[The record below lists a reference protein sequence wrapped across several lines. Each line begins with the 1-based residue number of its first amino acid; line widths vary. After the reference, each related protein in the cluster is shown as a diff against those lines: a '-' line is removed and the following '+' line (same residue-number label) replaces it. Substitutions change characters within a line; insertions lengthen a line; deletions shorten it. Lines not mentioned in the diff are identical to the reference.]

1 MTMSNFEKLCG
12 LLRCCTLAA
21 ILLPNMVVLAQDQA
35 SIDDEVEEI
44 VVTGTRIASG
54 NLASAV
60 PVMTLDAEYIQLSG
74 ETVLTNLLQ
83 QTPALIGSVSG
94 DVTGD
99 CGAGCQGTD
108 GTAALNLRNL
118 GESRTL
124 VLVNG
129 RRHIA
134 SRAGTAVVDINTI
147 PAALVERVEVLTGG
161 ASAIYGADGVSG
173 VVNFIMKDDFE
184 GMDFRVQSSIPD
196 DSGGKNYLASATIG
210 MNFAD
215 NRGNIALNVEYFR
228 QDFLLNTQRGMIPGL
243 PESIDIN
250 PEDDFGCRGN
260 YCAPTTDDPNRPDRI
275 IRRDEGLP
283 LTSREGVLFTG
294 PFSFDFFIPTYT
306 GDGRV
311 FNQGTLTSEARAFGS
326 DGLPDNNGVT
336 MPLIA
341 QQDRYNINL
350 LSHYELTD
358 RAEAYFEFKYV
369 DTEITTGGQAATIDD
384 SVVFTYDNPFI
395 PSTVPHPG
403 DLDYLPFIAD
413 DGIGTPNDFLTMGRD
428 NFDTTADRVDTRE
441 LTRTVLGLRGD
452 LTDNLQYDISYVYG
466 EVETEDLTPL
476 TRIADRTYAAL
487 DAVIDPDTGD
497 IVCRSNLDPSSP
509 LALPRPTNIHDID
522 PDVADYFGVFNND
535 GDPTFSFF
543 SSYNIDNF
551 GDPNHPSTTFT
562 PGPDSG
568 CFPLNYFGY
577 QVQSPEAVAF
587 THLPTT
593 TKTKLTQSVFS
604 AVVNGDTES
613 WFSLPAGPLGFALG
627 AEYREEESRL
637 TPDELSVRGTTQD
650 PPLPATTGKFDVTEF
665 FGEISIPLLSGR
677 TMFEDL
683 SIGGA
688 VRFSDYSTVGDST
701 TSRATLSW
709 SLVESFTLRGSF
721 SRAIRAPN
729 INELFQP
736 QANQFFEPDDPCL
749 PANLGLGSSTRVA
762 NCTADL
768 AAVGIALADLQ
779 RASGPFLGFSG
790 GNPDL
795 IEETSDSWTAGAVW
809 TPVFAP
815 GLSISLDF
823 WDIEIEDAILQT
835 DIQDIIN
842 SCFDAP
848 DLNNQFCDTLTRSS
862 VNGIF
867 TSGQTSAVNIASFE
881 SSGVDLEINYAFDI
895 TDLFG
900 SSSNLGDANIRLVG
914 THVDSLS
921 VTPVPGGGADDELGE
936 LNTFLGGAAPEDVV
950 NLDLTWFRNDLSVNY
965 QYTYRSSVL
974 RLEKADLAQKPDT
987 LFPFDTKS
995 RQRHDLSAVYSFND
1009 NFEIFGGVNNFTKP
1023 SREIG
1028 FIPID
1033 RVFFIGAK
1041 YATSGW

>member
-1 MTMSNFEKLCG
+1 MTTRNFDKLHE
-12 LLRCCTLAA
+12 LLKCCALVIA
-21 ILLPNMVVLAQDQA
+21 LLPNMVVLAQDQA
-35 SIDDEVEEI
+35 DTDDELEEI
-44 VVTGTRIASG
+44 VVTGTRITSG
-54 NLASAV
+54 NLGSAV
-60 PVMTLDAEYIQLSG
+60 PVMTVDAEYIQLSG
-74 ETVLTNLLQ
+74 ETVLAKLLQ
-83 QTPALIGSVSG
+83 QTPSLIGSSSG

-99 CGAGCQGTD
+99 SGSGQVDND

-129 RRHIA
+129 RRHVA
-134 SRAGTAVVDINTI
+134 SRAGTSVVDINTI

-184 GMDFRVQSSIPD
+184 GMDFRAQTSIPD
-196 DSGGKNYLASATIG
+196 DSGGENYLLSATIG
-210 MNFAD
+210 TNFAD
-215 NRGNIALNVEYFR
+215 NRGNIALSVEYFR

-243 PESIDIN
+243 PETTGGLN
-250 PEDDFGCRGN
+250 PDDDFGCQGF
-260 YCAPTTDDPNRPDRI
+260 YCAPTSDDPNLPDRI
-275 IRRDEGLP
+275 IARDEGLL

-294 PFSFDFFIPTYT
+294 PFSFDFFTPTYT

-311 FNQGTLTSEARAFGS
+311 FNQGTMTSNGRAYGS
-326 DGLPDNNGVT
+326 DGLPDFNPVT
-336 MPLIA
+336 APLIA
-341 QQDRYNINL
+341 KQDRYNINL
-350 LSHYELTD
+350 LSHYEFTD

-369 DTEITTGGQAATIDD
+369 DSELTSGGGAGTIDD
-384 SVVFTYDNPFI
+384 SVAFVFDNPFI
-395 PSTVPHPG
+395 PASVP
-403 DLDYLPFIAD
+403 LVPFIAD
-413 DGIGTPNDFLTMGRD
+413 DGIGTPNDFLIMGRD
-428 NFDTTADRVDTRE
+428 NFDLTRDRVDTRE

-466 EVETEDLTPL
+466 EVEVEDLEPQS
-476 TRIADRTYAAL
+476 RIEDRMFAAL
-487 DAVIDPDTGD
+487 DAVIDPDSGE
-497 IVCRSNLDPSSP
+497 IVCRSNIDQSR
-509 LALPRPTNIHDID
+509 RPTNMWDID
-522 PDVADYFGVFNND
+522 PDVADWFGNAA
-535 GDPTFSFF
+535 GSPMAYSFF
-543 SSYNIDNF
+543 SGYDINDF
-551 GDPNHPSTTFT
+551 GDPSKSSTTFT
-562 PGPDSG
+562 PGPNSG
-568 CFPLNYFGY
+568 CEPLNLFGY
-577 QVQSPEAVAF
+577 QVQSPEALAF

-593 TKTKLTQSVFS
+593 SKTKLTQSVFS
-604 AVVNGDTES
+604 AVMNGNSES
-613 WFSLPAGPLGFALG
+613 WFSLPDGPLGFALG

-637 TPDELSVRGTTQD
+637 TPDELNVRGATWEPT
-650 PPLPATTGKFDVTEF
+650 LPATTGKFDVTEF

-688 VRFSDYSTVGDST
+688 VRFSDYSTVGDT
-701 TSRATLSW
+701 TTWRATLSW

-721 SRAIRAPN
+721 STAIRAPN
-729 INELFQP
+729 IDELFQP
-736 QANQFFEPDDPCL
+736 QANTFFEPDDPCL
-749 PANLGLGSSTRVA
+749 TANLTLGSSTRVA

-779 RASGPFLGFSG
+779 QASGPFLGFSG

-795 IEETSDSWTAGAVW
+795 LEETSDSWTAGAVW

-835 DIQDIIN
+835 DIDDIIT
-842 SCFDAP
+842 SCYDAP
-848 DLNNQFCDTLTRSS
+848 DLNNQFCDTLTRSD

-867 TSGQTSAVNIASFE
+867 TSGQTSAVNIAFFE
-881 SSGVDLEINYAFDI
+881 SSGVDLEINWAFDI

-900 SSSNLGDANIRLVG
+900 SSSNLGGANIRLVG
-914 THVDSLS
+914 TKVDSLS
-921 VTPVPGGGADDELGE
+921 VVPVPGGGADDELGE
-936 LNTFLGGAAPEDVV
+936 LSTFLGGAAPEEVV

-974 RLEKADLAQKPDT
+974 RLEQADFAQKPDA
-987 LFPFDTKS
+987 LFPFDTDS
-995 RQRHDLSAVYSFND
+995 RQRHDLSAVYQFND
-1009 NFEIFGGVNNFTKP
+1009 NFEIFGGVNNFTNP

-1033 RVFFIGAK
+1033 RVFFFGVK
-1041 YATSGW
+1041 YATAGW

>member
-1 MTMSNFEKLCG
+1 
-12 LLRCCTLAA
+12 
-21 ILLPNMVVLAQDQA
+21 MVVLAQDQA
-35 SIDDEVEEI
+35 GADEELEEI
-44 VVTGTRIASG
+44 VVTGTRITSG
-54 NLASAV
+54 NLGSAV
-60 PVMTLDAEYIQLSG
+60 PVMTVDSEYIQLSG

-83 QTPALIGSVSG
+83 QTPALIGSVAG

-99 CGAGCQGTD
+99 SGAGLPDNPD

-129 RRHIA
+129 RRHVA

-147 PAALVERVEVLTGG
+147 PTALVERVEVLTGG

-184 GMDFRVQSSIPD
+184 GMDFRIQSSIPD
-196 DSGGKNYLASATIG
+196 DSGGENYLASATIG
-210 MNFAD
+210 TNFAD

-228 QDFLLNTQRGMIPGL
+228 QERLLNTQRGMVPGL
-243 PESIDIN
+243 PESADLN
-250 PEDDFGCRGN
+250 PDDDFGCRGD
-260 YCAPTTDDPNRPDRI
+260 YCAPTSDDPNLPDRI
-275 IRRDEGLP
+275 IRRNEGLP

-311 FNQGTLTSEARAFGS
+311 FNQGTLTSAGRAYDS
-326 DGLPDNNGVT
+326 DGLPDFNPVT
-336 MPLIA
+336 APLIA

-369 DTEITTGGQAATIDD
+369 DAEMKRGAGAASIDD
-384 SVVFTYDNPFI
+384 GLAFAYDNPFI
-395 PSTVPHPG
+395 PASVPR
-403 DLDYLPFIAD
+403 DPFIMM
-413 DGIGTPNDFLTMGRD
+413 DGPDVIGVANAVVMGRD
-428 NFDTTADRVDTRE
+428 NFDTTVDFEDSRE

-452 LTDNLQYDISYVYG
+452 LTDNIQYDISYVYG
-466 EVETEDLTPL
+466 EVESELLLPQ
-476 TRIADRTYAAL
+476 TRIEDRFFAAL
-487 DAVIDPDTGD
+487 DAVTDPATGD
-497 IVCRSNLDPSSP
+497 VVCRSNLDPATQPFS
-509 LALPRPTNIHDID
+509 LWTAD
-522 PDVADYFGVFNND
+522 PDVADWWGNTAGSPMGY
-535 GDPTFSFF
+535 SFF
-543 SSYNIDNF
+543 SAYDINNF

-562 PGPDSG
+562 PGPNSG
-568 CFPLNYFGY
+568 CEPLNLFGY

-593 TKTKLTQSVFS
+593 ERRKLTQSVFS
-604 AVVNGDTES
+604 AIINGDTES

-627 AEYREEESRL
+627 TEYREEESRQ
-637 TPDELSVRGTTQD
+637 TPDELSVRGATFD
-650 PPLPATTGKFDVTEF
+650 PPLPATAGKFDVTEF
-665 FGEISIPLLSGR
+665 FAEISIPLLSGR

-688 VRFSDYSTVGDST
+688 VRFSDYSTVGDTT

-709 SLVESFTLRGSF
+709 TPIESFTMRGSF
-721 SRAIRAPN
+721 STAIRAPN
-729 INELFQP
+729 IDELFQP
-736 QANQFFEPDDPCL
+736 QANTFFEPSDPCL
-749 PANLGLGSSTRVA
+749 TANLTLGSSTRVA

-768 AAVGIALADLQ
+768 AAVGLALGDLQ
-779 RASGPFLGFSG
+779 QASGPFLGFSG

-795 IEETSDSWTAGAVW
+795 LEETSDSWTAGAVW

-835 DIQDIIN
+835 DIEDIIN
-842 SCFDAP
+842 SCYDAP
-848 DLNNQFCDTLTRSS
+848 DLNNQFCDTLSRNPN
-862 VNGIF
+862 NGIF
-867 TSGQTSAVNIASFE
+867 TAGQTSSVNIAFFE
-881 SSGVDLEINYAFDI
+881 SSGVDLEINYAFE
-895 TDLFG
+895 LGNF
-900 SSSNLGDANIRLVG
+900 GDANVRLVG
-914 THVDSLS
+914 TKVDSLS
-921 VTPVPGGGADDELGE
+921 VVPVPGGGADDELGE
-936 LNTFLGGAAPEDVV
+936 LSTFLGGAQPEEVV

-974 RLEKADLAQKPDT
+974 RLEQADLAQKPDA
-987 LFPFDTKS
+987 LFPFDTDS
-995 RQRHDLSAVYSFND
+995 RQRHDLSAVYQFND

-1041 YATSGW
+1041 YAAGW

>member
-1 MTMSNFEKLCG
+1 MTTRNLEQLRG
-12 LLRCCTLAA
+12 LLKCCALVIA
-21 ILLPNMVVLAQDQA
+21 LLPNMVVLAQDQA
-35 SIDDEVEEI
+35 DAGGELEEI
-44 VVTGTRIASG
+44 VVTGTRITSG
-54 NLASAV
+54 NLGGAV
-60 PVMTLDAEYIQLSG
+60 PVMTVDSEYIQLSG
-74 ETVLTNLLQ
+74 ETVITKLLQ

-94 DVTGD
+94 DITGD
-99 CGAGCQGTD
+99 FGAGEPALSD

-118 GESRTL
+118 GEARTL

-129 RRHIA
+129 RRHVA

-147 PAALVERVEVLTGG
+147 PTALVERVEVLTGG

-173 VVNFIMKDDFE
+173 VVNFIMRDDFE
-184 GMDFRVQSSIPD
+184 GMDFRIQSSIPD
-196 DSGGKNYLASATIG
+196 ESGGENYLASATIG
-210 MNFAD
+210 TNFAD

-228 QDFLLNTQRGMIPGL
+228 QDRLLNTQRGMIPGL
-243 PESIDIN
+243 PESVSLN
-250 PEDDFGCRGN
+250 PADDTGV
-260 YCAPTTDDPNRPDRI
+260 DDPNLPDRI
-275 IRRDEGLP
+275 LVANQALP

-294 PFSFDFFIPTYT
+294 PFSFDFFVPTYT

-311 FNQGTLTSEARAFGS
+311 FDQGILLSDQNQIGG
-326 DGLPDNNGVT
+326 DGLPDFNPVT
-336 MPLIA
+336 GPLIA

-350 LSHYELTD
+350 LSHYEFTD
-358 RAEAYFEFKYV
+358 AVEGYFEFKYV
-369 DTEITTGGQAATIDD
+369 DTEMVRSGGADTIDD
-384 SVVFTYDNPFI
+384 SLIFVFDNPFI
-395 PSTVPHPG
+395 PASVPRV
-403 DLDYLPFIAD
+403 PFIAD
-413 DGIGTPNDFLTMGRD
+413 DGIGTPNDFMTMGRD
-428 NFDTTADRVDTRE
+428 NFDTTRDRVDTRE

-466 EVETEDLTPL
+466 EVETELLRPL
-476 TRIADRTYAAL
+476 TRIEDRTFAAL
-487 DAVIDPDTGD
+487 DAVIDPATGEPT
-497 IVCRSNLDPSSP
+497 CRSNLDPST
-509 LALPRPTNIHDID
+509 RPTNIHDID
-522 PDVADYFGVFNND
+522 PDVADYFGVFNSN
-535 GDPTFSFF
+535 GDPKFSFF
-543 SSYNIDNF
+543 GEYNIDDF
-551 GDPNHPSTTFT
+551 GDPSAPSTTFT
-562 PGPDSG
+562 PGPNSG
-568 CFPLNYFGY
+568 CFPLNLFGFD
-577 QVQSPEAVAF
+577 VQSPESVAF

-627 AEYREEESRL
+627 TEYREEESRQ
-637 TPDELSVRGTTQD
+637 TPDELNVRGATQD
-650 PPLPATTGKFDVTEF
+650 PPVPATTGKFDVTEF
-665 FGEISIPLLSGR
+665 FGEVSIPLLSGR

-688 VRFSDYSTVGDST
+688 VRFSDYSTVGDTT

-709 SLVESFTLRGSF
+709 SLVESFTLRGTF

-729 INELFQP
+729 IAELFQP
-736 QANQFFEPDDPCL
+736 QANEFFEPDDPCR
-749 PANLGLGSSTRVA
+749 PQFLGLGSSTRVA

-768 AAVGIALADLQ
+768 AAVGVDLADLQ
-779 RASGPFLGFSG
+779 QASGPFLGFSG
-790 GNPDL
+790 GNPAL
-795 IEETSDSWTAGAVW
+795 IEETSDSLTYGAVF
-809 TPVFAP
+809 TPISVP

-842 SCFDAP
+842 SCYDAP

-936 LNTFLGGAAPEDVV
+936 LDTFLGGAAPEDIV

-965 QYTYRSSVL
+965 QYTYRSGVL

-995 RQRHDLSAVYSFND
+995 RNRHDLSAVYQFND

-1033 RVFFIGAK
+1033 RVFFIGAR
-1041 YATSGW
+1041 YATAGW

>member
-1 MTMSNFEKLCG
+1 
-12 LLRCCTLAA
+12 
-21 ILLPNMVVLAQDQA
+21 MVVLAQDQTDT
-35 SIDDEVEEI
+35 DDDLEEI

-54 NLASAV
+54 NLQGAV
-60 PVMTLDAEYIQLSG
+60 PVMTVDSEYIQLSG
-74 ETVLTNLLQ
+74 EAVLTNLLQ
-83 QTPALIGSVSG
+83 QTPSLIGSVSG

-99 CGAGCQGTD
+99 SGAGLDGGD

-129 RRHIA
+129 RRHVA

-147 PAALVERVEVLTGG
+147 PTALVERVEVLTGG

-173 VVNFIMKDDFE
+173 VVNFIMRDDFE
-184 GMDFRVQSSIPD
+184 GMDFRIQSSIPD
-196 DSGGKNYLASATIG
+196 GSGGENYLASATIG
-210 MNFAD
+210 TNFAD

-228 QDFLLNTQRGMIPGL
+228 QDRLLNTQRGMIPGL
-243 PESIDIN
+243 PESVSLN
-250 PEDDFGCRGN
+250 PADDTGV
-260 YCAPTTDDPNRPDRI
+260 DDPNLPDRI
-275 IRRDEGLP
+275 LVANQALP

-294 PFSFDFFIPTYT
+294 PFSFDFFVPTYT

-311 FNQGTLTSEARAFGS
+311 FDQGILLSDQNQIGG
-326 DGLPDNNGVT
+326 DGLPDFNPVT
-336 MPLIA
+336 GPLIA

-350 LSHYELTD
+350 LSHYEFTD
-358 RAEAYFEFKYV
+358 AVEGYFEFKYV
-369 DTEITTGGQAATIDD
+369 DTEMVRSGGADTIDD
-384 SVVFTYDNPFI
+384 SLVFVFDNPFI
-395 PSTVPHPG
+395 PSTVP
-403 DLDYLPFIAD
+403 LVPFIAD

-428 NFDTTADRVDTRE
+428 NFDTTGDRVDTRE

-466 EVETEDLTPL
+466 EVETELLRPL
-476 TRIADRTYAAL
+476 TRIEDRTYAAL
-487 DAVIDPDTGD
+487 DAVIDPATGEPT
-497 IVCRSNLDPSSP
+497 CRSNLDPST
-509 LALPRPTNIHDID
+509 RPTNIFDID
-522 PDVADYFGVFNND
+522 PDVADYLYGTPFPKF
-535 GDPTFSFF
+535 TFF
-543 SSYNIDNF
+543 SQYNIDDF
-551 GDPNHPSTTFT
+551 GDPNAPSTTFT
-562 PGPDSG
+562 PGPNSG

-577 QVQSPEAVAF
+577 QVQSPESVAF

-627 AEYREEESRL
+627 TEYREEESRQ
-637 TPDELSVRGTTQD
+637 TPDELSARGATQD
-650 PPLPATTGKFDVTEF
+650 PPVPATTGKFDVTEF

-688 VRFSDYSTVGDST
+688 VRFSDYSTVGDTT

-729 INELFQP
+729 IAELFQP
-736 QANQFFEPDDPCL
+736 QANEFFEPDDPCR
-749 PANLGLGSSTRVA
+749 PQFLGLGSSTRVA

-768 AAVGIALADLQ
+768 AAVGVDLADLQ
-779 RASGPFLGFSG
+779 QASGPFLGFTG
-790 GNPDL
+790 GNPNL
-795 IEETSDSWTAGAVW
+795 IEETSDSFTAGAVW

-823 WDIEIEDAILQT
+823 WDIEIENAILET
-835 DIQDIIN
+835 DIQDVIN
-842 SCFDAP
+842 SCYDAP

-867 TSGQTSAVNIASFE
+867 TSGQRSTVNIAFFE

-900 SSSNLGDANIRLVG
+900 SGSNLGDARIRLVG
-914 THVDSLS
+914 TKVDSLS
-921 VTPVPGGGADDELGE
+921 VVPVPGGGADDELGE
-936 LNTFLGGAAPEDVV
+936 LETFLGGAAPEDIV
-950 NLDLTWFRNDLSVNY
+950 NFDLTWFRNDLSVNY

-987 LFPFDTKS
+987 LFPFDTDS
-995 RQRHDLSAVYSFND
+995 RQRHDLSAVYQFND
-1009 NFEIFGGVNNFTKP
+1009 NFEIFGGVNNFTQP

-1041 YATSGW
+1041 YATAGW

>member
-1 MTMSNFEKLCG
+1 MTTRNFEQLRG

-35 SIDDEVEEI
+35 DTDDDLEEI
-44 VVTGTRIASG
+44 VVTGTRITSG
-54 NLASAV
+54 NLGSAV
-60 PVMTLDAEYIQLSG
+60 PVMTVDSEYIQLSG

-83 QTPALIGSVSG
+83 QTPALIGSYSG
-94 DVTGD
+94 NVTGD
-99 CGAGCQGTD
+99 SGAGTCDPDGPQTCD

-118 GESRTL
+118 GEARTL

-147 PAALVERVEVLTGG
+147 PTALVERVEVLTGG

-173 VVNFIMKDDFE
+173 VVNFIMRDDFE

-210 MNFAD
+210 TNFAD

-243 PESIDIN
+243 PESISLN
-250 PEDDFGCRGN
+250 PADDTGV
-260 YCAPTTDDPNRPDRI
+260 DDPNLPDRI
-275 IRRDEGLP
+275 LVANQALP

-294 PFSFDFFIPTYT
+294 PFSFDFFVPTYT

-311 FNQGTLTSEARAFGS
+311 FDQAILLSDQNQIGG
-326 DGLPDNNGVT
+326 DGLPDFNPVT
-336 MPLIA
+336 GPLIA

-350 LSHYELTD
+350 LSHYEFTD

-369 DTEITTGGQAATIDD
+369 DTEIVSSGGADSIDD
-384 SVVFTYDNPFI
+384 ALVFTFDNPFI
-395 PSTVPHPG
+395 PSTVP
-403 DLDYLPFIAD
+403 LVPFIAD
-413 DGIGTPNDFLTMGRD
+413 DGIGTPNNFLTMGRD

-452 LTDNLQYDISYVYG
+452 LTDNLQYDISYTYG

-476 TRIADRTYAAL
+476 TRIEDRTYAAL

-535 GDPTFSFF
+535 GDPTYSFF
-543 SSYNIDNF
+543 SSYNIDTF
-551 GDPNHPSTTFT
+551 GDPNAPSTTFT

-577 QVQSPEAVAF
+577 QVQSPESVAF
-587 THLPTT
+587 THLPTM

-627 AEYREEESRL
+627 TEYREEESRL
-637 TPDELSVRGTTQD
+637 TPDELSVRGATQD

-688 VRFSDYSTVGDST
+688 VRFSDYSTVGDTT

-709 SLVESFTLRGSF
+709 TLVESFTLRGSF

-736 QANQFFEPDDPCL
+736 QANEFFEPDDPCR
-749 PANLGLGSSTRVA
+749 PQFLGLGSSTRVA

-768 AAVGIALADLQ
+768 AAVGVALADLQ
-779 RASGPFLGFSG
+779 QASGPFLGFSG
-790 GNPDL
+790 GNPNL
-795 IEETSDSWTAGAVW
+795 IEETSESFTAGAVW

-842 SCFDAP
+842 SCYDAP
-848 DLNNQFCDTLTRSS
+848 DLNNVFCDTLTRSS

-900 SSSNLGDANIRLVG
+900 SSSNLGDARIRLVS

-936 LNTFLGGAAPEDVV
+936 LNTFLGGATPEDVV

-974 RLEKADLAQKPDT
+974 RLEQADLAQKPDT
-987 LFPFDTKS
+987 LFPFDTDS
-995 RQRHDLSAVYSFND
+995 RQRHDLSAVYQFND
-1009 NFEIFGGVNNFTKP
+1009 NFEIFGGVNNFTQP